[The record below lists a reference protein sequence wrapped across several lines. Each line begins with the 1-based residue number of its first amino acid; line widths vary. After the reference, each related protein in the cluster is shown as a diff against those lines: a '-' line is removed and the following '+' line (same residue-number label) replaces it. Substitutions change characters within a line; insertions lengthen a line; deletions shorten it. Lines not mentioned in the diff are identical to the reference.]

1 MPIDNRGRQKVW
13 SLEKIWYFYSSSTC
27 LCLCWWLCKICLE
40 SDRIKW
46 STIFLGSPVIQCIYG
61 QSQPKGGFYQLH
73 WPCNPLLG
81 QKKPIAET
89 WDMFVGFYTS
99 SKCLSTQKLLGLG
112 SWHIQGLKFRS
123 KYCFLLNSII
133 ISVTIL
139 WHKYGD
145 ESKNVGILNLE
156 FVGYQINDT
165 TFSFNLS
172 ATAHDTIFWSLVA
185 GPQSHM
191 LNRGSDN
198 GRVPPCLNALL
209 SCQSLSQDQ
218 QRCPRLFFTK
228 YWFFGGD
235 PFSRQAKNVTK
246 NSILVTIC
254 NEMKNWIYSAQKLAW
269 KYEDV
274 YGASGCHLLWANN
287 VSFWHRRHKT

>member
-1 MPIDNRGRQKVW
+1 MCAR
-13 SLEKIWYFYSSSTC
+13 
-27 LCLCWWLCKICLE
+27 
-40 SDRIKW
+40 
-46 STIFLGSPVIQCIYG
+46 
-61 QSQPKGGFYQLH
+61 
-73 WPCNPLLG
+73 
-81 QKKPIAET
+81 
-89 WDMFVGFYTS
+89 FYTS
-99 SKCLSTQKLLGLG
+99 SKCLSTQKLLSLG

-123 KYCFLLNSII
+123 KCCFLLNSII

-139 WHKYGD
+139 WHNYGD

-156 FVGYQINDT
+156 LVGYQINSAAT
-165 TFSFNLS
+165 STFGFSLS
-172 ATAHDTIFWSLVA
+172 AAAHDTIFWSLVA

-191 LNRGSDN
+191 LNRGFDN

-218 QRCPRLFFTK
+218 QRCPRLFLPNI
-228 YWFFGGD
+228 D
-235 PFSRQAKNVTK
+235 SLAAIHSRAKPKMWQK